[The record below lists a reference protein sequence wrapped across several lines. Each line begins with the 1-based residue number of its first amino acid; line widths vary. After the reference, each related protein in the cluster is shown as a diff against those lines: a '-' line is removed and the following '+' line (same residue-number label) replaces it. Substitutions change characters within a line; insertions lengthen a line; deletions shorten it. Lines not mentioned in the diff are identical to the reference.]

1 MKTDALEPKGEKCS
15 GEVEIEGQNSQ
26 IQNSEAS
33 TAMRMRLRAR
43 GFVPAPIIE
52 NDSLLLFPQIHT
64 CTKPHIKHT

>member
-43 GFVPAPIIE
+43 GFVPAPI
-52 NDSLLLFPQIHT
+52 FPQIHT